1 MKKIL
6 LTGANGFVGKR
17 IFATYKDS
25 IVPAPSLRGMTEDAV
40 RRVVEDSGA
49 DIIIH
54 TAAISQIPVCE
65 ADPDASYYANVQ
77 IPVYLAKAAGGRKLI
92 CFSSDQVYSGSDQP
106 GPYREEDVSP
116 SNVYSVHKLE
126 MENRV
131 LDICPDA
138 VMLRAEWMY
147 DHDCGRD
154 TFFSIVRDAKQPLTF
169 SSQEYRGVTWRK
181 EVADAM
187 AKVVELPGGAYNFG
201 SETDRSMYE
210 TVNAFASYLGK
221 DITVEDIPA
230 RHNLWMDCS
239 KARNSGVVFSSVLD
253 GLKLCAEEYNERVAE
268 RQ

>member
-17 IFATYKDS
+17 IFETYKDS
-25 IVPAPSLRGMTEDAV
+25 VVPAPSLRGMTEDAI
-40 RRVVEDSGA
+40 RQVVEDSGA
-49 DIIIH
+49 DLIIH
-54 TAAISQIPVCE
+54 TAAISEIPVCE
-65 ADPDASYYANVQ
+65 ADPDASYYANVL

-92 CFSSDQVYSGSDQP
+92 CFSSDQVYSGLDQP

-147 DHDCGRD
+147 DHHCDRN
-154 TFFSIVRDAKQPLTF
+154 TFFSLVRDAKQPLTF

-181 EVADAM
+181 EVADVM
-187 AKVVELPGGAYNFG
+187 TKVAELPGGAYNFG

-210 TVNAFASYLGK
+210 TAKIFASYLGK
-221 DITVEDIPA
+221 DVIVEDVPA

-239 KARNSGVVFSSVLD
+239 KAKSFGVQFSSVLD
-253 GLKLCAEEYNERVAE
+253 GLKLCVGEYNEWATQR
-268 RQ
+268 R